1 MNEKRL
7 PNVRVFIAIEFPE
20 KITTA
25 LSAIQ
30 QEIRSKVE
38 KGRFKRSENFH
49 LTLKFLGETE
59 AQTMEKLAERLQLV
73 AENQQEFGLQLGQT
87 GVFGTRMPIKVIWL
101 GFAGK
106 LNSLKRL
113 QQAVETECT
122 DAGFTSERRIYSPHI
137 TLAQDVTP
145 RPGEL
150 FLPNDL
156 PNLSFTVRE
165 FALVLSEERDRKRH
179 YTPLYVFRLGP

>member
-1 MNEKRL
+1 MDEKRL
-7 PNVRVFIAIEFPE
+7 PNMRVFIAIELPE
-20 KITTA
+20 KIITA
-25 LSAIQ
+25 VSDIQ

-59 AQTMEKLAERLQLV
+59 AQTIEKLAERLQLV
-73 AENQQEFGLQLGQT
+73 AENQQEFGLQLGQI
-87 GVFGTRMPIKVIWL
+87 GVFGARLPIKVIWL
-101 GFAGK
+101 GLAGK
-106 LNSLKRL
+106 LNCLKRL

-122 DAGFTSERRIYSPHI
+122 GAGFTSEKRVYSPHI
-137 TLAQDVTP
+137 TLAQDVIP
-145 RPGEL
+145 KPGEL

-156 PNLSFTVRE
+156 PNLPFTVRE

-179 YTPLYVFRLGP
+179 YTPLHVFRLGS